1 MKGVKVILENNGKFK
16 TSIYLHPRTDENIE
30 RVYIEKGF
38 KSKSELMEAAI
49 QFYLGYLAT
58 EDTTNYLPEVMDIS
72 LKSVVKNLEDR
83 TCNVMF
89 KVAVELALLLHVY
102 TARNGVSEEEIDL
115 LREACVKEVRS
126 LNDIV
131 TFKRAVYVQNLNKK

>member
-1 MKGVKVILENNGKFK
+1 MIKENEKIK
-16 TSIYLHPRTDENIE
+16 TSIYLHPRTFDNIE
-30 RVYIEKGF
+30 KVYLEEGF

-58 EDTTNYLPEVMDIS
+58 DDTTNYLPEVIDVS
-72 LKSVVKNLEDR
+72 LKSIVGNLEDR
-83 TCNVMF
+83 TCNIMF

-102 TARNGVSEEEIDL
+102 SAKNGVSNQEIDQ
-115 LREACVKEVRS
+115 LRDACVKEVRS

-131 TFKRAVYVQNLNKK
+131 TFKRAVSIQNPDSD